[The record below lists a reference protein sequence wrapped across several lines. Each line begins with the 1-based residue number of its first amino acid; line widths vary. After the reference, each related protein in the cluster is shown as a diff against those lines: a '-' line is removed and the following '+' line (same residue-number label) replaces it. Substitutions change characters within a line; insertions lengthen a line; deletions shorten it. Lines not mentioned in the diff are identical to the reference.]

1 VVSPGCHLDSGSV
14 FYNVM
19 NKKPIAQA
27 SIQHTLLEHK
37 AVYGLL
43 SQSFIAIVV
52 NCFTLSTTFEVRY
65 V

>member
-1 VVSPGCHLDSGSV
+1 
-14 FYNVM
+14 M
-19 NKKPIAQA
+19 NKKPVAQA
-27 SIQHTLLEHK
+27 DFQHTLLKHT

-43 SQSFIAIVV
+43 SLINIAIVV

>member
-1 VVSPGCHLDSGSV
+1 
-14 FYNVM
+14 M
-19 NKKPIAQA
+19 NKKPVAQA
-27 SIQHTLLEHK
+27 NAQHSLLVRK

-43 SQSFIAIVV
+43 SLSNIAIVV

>member
-1 VVSPGCHLDSGSV
+1 
-14 FYNVM
+14 M

-27 SIQHTLLEHK
+27 SFQHTLLAHK

-43 SQSFIAIVV
+43 SLSNIAIVA

>member
-1 VVSPGCHLDSGSV
+1 
-14 FYNVM
+14 M
-19 NKKPIAQA
+19 NMKPVAQPDV
-27 SIQHTLLEHK
+27 QHTLLEQT

-43 SQSFIAIVV
+43 SLYNIAIVV